1 MHQLITRLEHQNA
14 KFSERAPTSNS
25 NSLHSNL
32 ERVIVIYTIYP
43 KLYREKCGVDNLIMM
58 KTYSLIVSFHYVLY
72 RMNHVLYRESISL
85 YMLMSIYVDVPTCI
99 SLLFMNETRHL
110 ARANM

>member
-1 MHQLITRLEHQNA
+1 MQQRHLGPQERHGCKLETNFQIIFRAVTFFLVNYMHQLITRLEHQNA

-43 KLYREKCGVDNLIMM
+43 KLYREKCGVDNL
-58 KTYSLIVSFHYVLY
+58 
-72 RMNHVLYRESISL
+72 
-85 YMLMSIYVDVPTCI
+85 
-99 SLLFMNETRHL
+99 
-110 ARANM
+110 